1 MTQYYYL
8 LDTNILSEPLKPE
21 ANANVVNRLLQQAE
35 HITTAAPVIYEIVKG
50 AKRLPESKKRTEIFR
65 YLDEFVYPQVPIL
78 PYDKRAAI
86 LHGHLQA
93 TLSLKGQTAPL
104 IDSQIAAIAQVN
116 QLILVTRNIS
126 DFQGFEDLK
135 LENWFVHL
143 TTHCNAP
150 KDILGAIELTKQA
163 RELLKEGKIE
173 LAKAKFAQAKELDAN
188 VIFGD
193 EELE

>member
-21 ANANVVNRLLQQAE
+21 ANANVINCLLQQAE

-50 AKRLPESKKRTEIFR
+50 TTRLPESKKRTEIFR
-65 YLDEFVYPQVPIL
+65 YLNEFVYPQVPIL

-104 IDSQIAAIAQVN
+104 VDSQIAAIAQVN
-116 QLILVTRNIS
+116 QLILVTRNLS
-126 DFQGFEDLK
+126 DFQGFPELK
-135 LENWFVHL
+135 LENWFTKKMTIFVQ
-143 TTHCNAP
+143 N
-150 KDILGAIELTKQA
+150 EL
-163 RELLKEGKIE
+163 I
-173 LAKAKFAQAKELDAN
+173 
-188 VIFGD
+188 
-193 EELE
+193 